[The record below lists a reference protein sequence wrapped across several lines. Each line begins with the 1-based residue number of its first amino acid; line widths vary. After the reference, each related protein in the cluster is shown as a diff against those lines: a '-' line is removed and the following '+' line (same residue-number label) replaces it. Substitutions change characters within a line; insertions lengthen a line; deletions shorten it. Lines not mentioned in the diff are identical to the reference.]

1 MAKFPFSKLLA
12 ELSLRLNTDSSPH
25 ILIDGIWFLNPFG
38 GIARVW
44 SSFFDFLSIPGILKP
59 NQLSVICRSSF
70 NFPSSHIN
78 FIKGVSCDPLDYHH
92 ILELS
97 DEINDITLATGA
109 SVFCS
114 SWTTFA
120 RNSKSFSQLALVHDC
135 IPERYTSNVP
145 LLHDV
150 RRSWISN
157 SDSFI
162 CVSSQTSSDLS
173 LFHCVP
179 DQLVQWAHPSSSA
192 IFDSRDHN
200 IKFLSYEWKDLLA
213 SSGLPSE
220 FILLPG
226 SSSLCSY
233 KNPSVVGAALSLKSC
248 STLHLVVCGL
258 SASQCVSELQSVY
271 PSLRGRIHAAGFS
284 DFQLLLAYRFAL
296 AVVVPSFFEGFGLP
310 VIEIISSGGIPV
322 IADSPGLIESGA
334 EAALRFPSN
343 SPEQLAALF
352 SLVSHP
358 PSRSLLFLRL
368 SSRYLK
374 RLSRIHPDLL
384 PLAILTQARISQ
396 R

>member
-1 MAKFPFSKLLA
+1 MTLLII
-12 ELSLRLNTDSSPH
+12 H
-25 ILIDGIWFLNPFG
+25 ILG
-38 GIARVW
+38 
-44 SSFFDFLSIPGILKP
+44 
-59 NQLSVICRSSF
+59 
-70 NFPSSHIN
+70 
-78 FIKGVSCDPLDYHH
+78 
-92 ILELS
+92 LS

-109 SVFCS
+109 SVFCFLD
-114 SWTTFA
+114 TFA

-145 LLHDV
+145 LLQDV

-343 SPEQLAALF
+343 SPEQHRL
-352 SLVSHP
+352 SSHLSVTRLSF
-358 PSRSLLFLRL
+358 PSLRL

-374 RLSRIHPDLL
+374 RLSRF
-384 PLAILTQARISQ
+384 ILIYFH
-396 R
+396 